1 MSSTVVPLR
10 PHVPVVPVQGTLA
23 LALLPRREPPPAPV
37 VEPGGDAAR
46 MVGAWARRV
55 VQAALEIVGGDRPAS
70 QLVRWTDREVLA
82 DLQRRA
88 WLVAHAGDHL
98 PGVSRVQPVRP
109 RVLSVHTCVVAD
121 GVVEAAV
128 HVAHGPRS
136 RAVATRFERR
146 RDRWVCAAL
155 DFS

>member
-1 MSSTVVPLR
+1 MPSTVVPLR
-10 PHVPVVPVQGTLA
+10 LPVPLAPVQGTLA

-37 VEPGGDAAR
+37 VEQHGDAAR
-46 MVGAWARRV
+46 TIEAWARRV
-55 VQAALEIVGGDRPAS
+55 VQAALEVVGGDRPLS
-70 QLVRWTDREVLA
+70 QLVRWTDREVYA

-88 WLVAHAGDHL
+88 WLVAHAGGHE
-98 PGVSRVQPVRP
+98 PGVGRVQPVRP

-121 GVVEAAV
+121 DVVEAGV
-128 HVAHGPRS
+128 HVAHGARS

-146 RDRWVCAAL
+146 RDRWVCTAL